1 MRKEQTKKREEIN
14 LIIIFLVSFILF
26 NLIGYLFNIDVL
38 KLFVH
43 EGNNRATYFVSV
55 YISLFISI
63 VYYIICCV
71 INKHNKK

>member
-1 MRKEQTKKREEIN
+1 MRKEQTKNREEIN

-63 VYYIICCV
+63 VYYINCCV